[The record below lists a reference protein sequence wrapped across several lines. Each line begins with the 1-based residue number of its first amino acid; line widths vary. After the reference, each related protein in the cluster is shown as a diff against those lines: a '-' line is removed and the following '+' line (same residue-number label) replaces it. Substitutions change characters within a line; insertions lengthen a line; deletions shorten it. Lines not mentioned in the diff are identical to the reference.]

1 MIQSKAD
8 LREYMEADRIHLGY
22 EYKKP
27 KIRDIVWRCNHRGK
41 DFVRRCRMIMSVKG
55 KHGSIVISFLRSV

>member
-22 EYKKP
+22 EYKKH
-27 KIRDIVWRCNHRGK
+27 KIRDIV
-41 DFVRRCRMIMSVKG
+41 
-55 KHGSIVISFLRSV
+55 LRYEIYLRKSEYYNNVLGGGCFIK